1 MYSIVVPVYNE
12 GGNIAELHSR
22 LLVVCNALGNN
33 FELIYID
40 DGSTDDTASILDHLS
55 PATII
60 RFRKNFGQTAALDAG
75 IKHARGEY
83 IITLDSDLQNPPEEI
98 PKLIEAMKTQAVD
111 VISGWRKKRKD
122 SQSKHIVSRGANM
135 LRKMFIND
143 GIHDSG
149 CTLKMYRRECFAN
162 IDLFG
167 ETHRF
172 IPGILRWQGFS
183 IGEIEVEHHE
193 RTSGTSKYTYKRILK
208 GFVDM
213 IGIWFWR
220 KYSDRPLHLFGGTGI
235 LFSALGFV
243 MLFFLAIARIFFA
256 YSLSNSIWPL
266 IAILFILVG
275 IQLFISGLLADIL
288 IKNYYQSGRTPY
300 TIKSIDKQ

>member
-12 GGNIAELHSR
+12 SGSIAELHKR
-22 LLVVCNALGNN
+22 LQAVCATLDSDYELV
-33 FELIYID
+33 FID
-40 DGSTDDTASILDHLS
+40 DGSTDDTAKILDTLS

-75 IKHARGEY
+75 IKHAQGDY

-98 PKLIEAMKTQAVD
+98 PKLIEAMRSQGVD

-149 CTLKMYRRECFAN
+149 CTLKMYRRECFEN
-162 IDLFG
+162 IDLYG

-183 IGEIEVEHHE
+183 IGEVEVEHHE
-193 RTSGTSKYTYKRILK
+193 RVSGTSKYTYKRILK

-235 LFSALGFV
+235 MFSALGFV
-243 MLFFLAIARIFFA
+243 MLFGLAIARVFFA
-256 YSLSNSIWPL
+256 YSLSSSIWPL

-288 IKNYYQSGRTPY
+288 IKNYYQNDRTPY

>member
-12 GGNIAELHSR
+12 SGSIAELHRR
-22 LLVVCNALGNN
+22 LLAVCKTLDSDY
-33 FELIYID
+33 ELLFID
-40 DGSTDDTASILDHLS
+40 DGSTDGTAKILDTLS

-60 RFRKNFGQTAALDAG
+60 TFRKNFGQTAALDAG
-75 IKHARGEY
+75 IKQAKGEY

-98 PKLIEAMKTQAVD
+98 PKLIRAMHDQKVD
-111 VISGWRKKRKD
+111 VVSGWRKKRKD

-149 CTLKMYRRECFAN
+149 CTLKLYRRECFTH
-162 IDLFG
+162 IDLYG

-220 KYSDRPLHLFGGTGI
+220 KYSDRPLHLFGGAGLLVTI
-235 LFSALGFV
+235 LGFS
-243 MLFFLAIARIFFA
+243 MLAILAIARIFFT
-256 YSLSNSIWPL
+256 YSLSDSIWPL
-266 IAILFILVG
+266 MAILFILVG

-288 IKNYYQSGRTPY
+288 IKNYYQNQRTPY
-300 TIKSIDKQ
+300 TIKSIEKQ

>member
-12 GGNIAELHSR
+12 AGSIIELHRR
-22 LLVVCNALGNN
+22 LVEVCSKLDSEY
-33 FELIYID
+33 ELIFVD
-40 DGSTDDTASILDHLS
+40 DGSSDQTPKLLEKLS
-55 PATII
+55 PAIVI
-60 RFRKNFGQTAALDAG
+60 RFRKNFGQTAAIDAG
-75 IKHARGEY
+75 IKQAKGDF
-83 IITLDSDLQNPPEEI
+83 IITLDADLQNPPEEI
-98 PKLIEAMKTQAVD
+98 PRLISALHDQHVD
-111 VISGWRKKRKD
+111 VVSGWRKQRND
-122 SQSKHIVSRGANM
+122 SVDKHLVSRGANM
-135 LRKMFIND
+135 LRKLFIND

-149 CTLKMYRRECFAN
+149 CTLKIYRKACFEH

-183 IGEIEVEHHE
+183 IGEIEVKHHQ
-193 RTSGTSKYTYKRILK
+193 RKAGSSKYTYKRILK

-235 LFSALGFV
+235 VFTLIGFSLLAG
-243 MLFFLAIARIFFA
+243 LAILRIFFA
-256 YSLSNSIWPL
+256 YGLSTSIWPL
-266 IAILFILVG
+266 VAILFILVG

-288 IKNYYQSGRTPY
+288 IKNYYQNNRTPY
-300 TIKSIDKQ
+300 AIKSVSQQ

>member
-12 GGNIAELHSR
+12 SGSIAELHAR
-22 LLVVCNALGNN
+22 LQAVCKTLDSDY
-33 FELIYID
+33 ELLFVD
-40 DGSTDDTASILDHLS
+40 DGSTDETANILQTLS
-55 PATII
+55 PAKII
-60 RFRKNFGQTAALDAG
+60 TFRKNFGQTAALDAG
-75 IKHARGEY
+75 IKQAKGEY

-98 PKLIEAMKTQAVD
+98 PKLIKAMREQNVD
-111 VISGWRKKRKD
+111 VVSGWRRKRKD
-122 SQSKHIVSRGANM
+122 TQSKHIVSRGANM

-149 CTLKMYRRECFAN
+149 CTLKIYRKECFAN
-162 IDLFG
+162 IDLYG

-220 KYSDRPLHLFGGTGI
+220 KYSDRPLHLFGGAGLLVTI
-235 LFSALGFV
+235 LGFG
-243 MLFFLAIARIFFA
+243 MLAILAIARIFFT
-256 YSLSNSIWPL
+256 YSLSDSIWPL
-266 IAILFILVG
+266 MAILFILVG

-288 IKNYYQSGRTPY
+288 IKNYYQNQRTPY
-300 TIKSIDKQ
+300 TIKSVEQR